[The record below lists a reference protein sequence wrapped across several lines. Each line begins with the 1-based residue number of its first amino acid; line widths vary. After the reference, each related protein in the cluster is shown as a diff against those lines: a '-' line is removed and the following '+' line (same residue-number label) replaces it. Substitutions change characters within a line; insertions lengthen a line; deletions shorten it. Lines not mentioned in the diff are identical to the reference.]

1 MIDLLVLKEV
11 SKEIKVIFYSV
22 PPALCKFWVDK
33 GGIFKSCPRVP
44 TSEGLGEIFEG
55 DFVGS
60 SVRRPGSEDPNRHQR
75 KLPS

>member
-33 GGIFKSCPRVP
+33 GGVFKSCPLDI
-44 TSEGLGEIFEG
+44 TCYGLGEMFEG
-55 DFVGS
+55 NFV
-60 SVRRPGSEDPNRHQR
+60 DMF
-75 KLPS
+75 